1 MFVLHYDFDA
11 YLDYS
16 HAEIWCYYSHVD
28 YLTTEEHT
36 KLKEEL
42 ASLDAKRPVI
52 SNRIGTARELGD
64 LKENADYHAAKD
76 DQAHNE
82 RKIKDLEKRL
92 SEATVADTEHVPDD
106 MVFLGA
112 VVRLKN
118 LKTDKEDAYMLVGE
132 STGRFDL
139 DYMEVT
145 PNSELGK
152 AMLKARV
159 GETIGVDLPNGRTQF
174 EVVAIEG

>member
-1 MFVLHYDFDA
+1 M
-11 YLDYS
+11 
-16 HAEIWCYYSHVD
+16 D
-28 YLTTEEHT
+28 YLTNEEHT
-36 KLKEEL
+36 NLKKEL
-42 ASLDAKRPVI
+42 ESLIGRRSEI
-52 SNRIGTARELGD
+52 SDRIGRARELGD

-76 DQAHNE
+76 DQGHNE
-82 RKIKDLEKRL
+82 RKIKDLETRL
-92 SEATVADTEHVPDD
+92 AEVVVADTTHVPED
-106 MVFLGA
+106 MVFLGV

-118 LKTDKEDAYMLVGE
+118 LKTEKEDSYMLVGE
-132 STGRFDL
+132 STGRLDL

-174 EVVAIEG
+174 EVVVIGG

>member
-1 MFVLHYDFDA
+1 M
-11 YLDYS
+11 
-16 HAEIWCYYSHVD
+16 D
-28 YLTTEEHT
+28 YLTEEENVRLQSELE
-36 KLKEEL
+36 KLI
-42 ASLDAKRPVI
+42 AKRLEI
-52 SNRIGTARELGD
+52 SDRIGRARELGD

-76 DQAHNE
+76 DQGHNE

-92 SEATVADTEHVPDD
+92 AEVVVADTTHVPDD

-112 VVRLKN
+112 IVRLKN
-118 LKTDKEDAYMLVGE
+118 LTTNKEDAYMLVGE

-174 EVVAIEG
+174 EVIAIEG

>member
-1 MFVLHYDFDA
+1 MNFL
-11 YLDYS
+11 
-16 HAEIWCYYSHVD
+16 
-28 YLTTEEHT
+28 TEEEHK
-36 KLKEEL
+36 KLTEEL
-42 ASLDAKRPVI
+42 ESLIAERPVI

-92 SEATVADTEHVPDD
+92 SNTTVADTEHVPDD
-106 MVFLGA
+106 MVFLGT

-118 LKTDKEDAYMLVGE
+118 LNTNKEDCYKLVGE
-132 STGRFDL
+132 SSGRFDL

-145 PNSELGK
+145 TNSELGMAIFK
-152 AMLKARV
+152 TRV
-159 GETIGVDLPNGRTQF
+159 GETVGVELPAGRTQF
-174 EVVAIEG
+174 EVLSIEE

>member
-1 MFVLHYDFDA
+1 M
-11 YLDYS
+11 
-16 HAEIWCYYSHVD
+16 D
-28 YLTTEEHT
+28 YLTTEEHV
-36 KLKEEL
+36 KLKVEL
-42 ASLDAKRPVI
+42 ETLVAQRVLI

-76 DQAHNE
+76 DQGHNE
-82 RKIKDLEKRL
+82 RKIKDLETRL
-92 SEATVADTEHVPDD
+92 AEVVVADTTYVPED
-106 MVFLGA
+106 MVFLGV

-118 LKTDKEDAYMLVGE
+118 LKTEKEDSYMLVGE
-132 STGRFDL
+132 STGRLDL

-174 EVVAIEG
+174 EVVAIGG

>member
-1 MFVLHYDFDA
+1 M
-11 YLDYS
+11 
-16 HAEIWCYYSHVD
+16 D
-28 YLTTEEHT
+28 YLTDQEHA
-36 KLKEEL
+36 KLKDEL
-42 ASLDAKRPVI
+42 ETLI
-52 SNRIGTARELGD
+52 SRRSEISTRIGRARELGD

-76 DQAHNE
+76 DQGHNE

-92 SEATVADTEHVPDD
+92 ADVTVADTTHVPND

-132 STGRFDL
+132 SSGRFDL

-145 PNSELGK
+145 QNSELGK
-152 AMLKARV
+152 AMLKARI

-174 EVVAIEG
+174 EVIAVGD

>member
-1 MFVLHYDFDA
+1 M
-11 YLDYS
+11 
-16 HAEIWCYYSHVD
+16 D
-28 YLTTEEHT
+28 YLTNEEHT
-36 KLKEEL
+36 RLKEEL
-42 ASLDAKRPVI
+42 ESLIGRRSEI
-52 SNRIGTARELGD
+52 SDRIGRARELGD

-76 DQAHNE
+76 DQGHNE
-82 RKIKDLEKRL
+82 RKIKDLETRL
-92 SEATVADTEHVPDD
+92 AEVVVADTTHVPED

-112 VVRLKN
+112 IVRLKN
-118 LKTDKEDAYMLVGE
+118 LKTEKEDSYMLVGE
-132 STGRFDL
+132 TTGRFDL

-174 EVVAIEG
+174 EVVAIGA

>member
-1 MFVLHYDFDA
+1 M
-11 YLDYS
+11 
-16 HAEIWCYYSHVD
+16 D
-28 YLTTEEHT
+28 YLTNEEHT
-36 KLKEEL
+36 NLKEEL
-42 ASLDAKRPVI
+42 ELLIGRRSEI
-52 SNRIGTARELGD
+52 SDRIGRARELGD

-76 DQAHNE
+76 DQGHNE

-92 SEATVADTEHVPDD
+92 AEVVVADTTHVPED

-118 LKTDKEDAYMLVGE
+118 LKTEKEDSYMLVGE

-174 EVVAIEG
+174 EVVAIGREGGTLFA

>member
-1 MFVLHYDFDA
+1 M
-11 YLDYS
+11 
-16 HAEIWCYYSHVD
+16 
-28 YLTTEEHT
+28 
-36 KLKEEL
+36 
-42 ASLDAKRPVI
+42 
-52 SNRIGTARELGD
+52 
-64 LKENADYHAAKD
+64 
-76 DQAHNE
+76 
-82 RKIKDLEKRL
+82 
-92 SEATVADTEHVPDD
+92 ADTTHVPDD

-118 LKTDKEDAYMLVGE
+118 LKTDREDAYMLVGE